1 MPSSFDIGLAPESWS
16 GAMRTSFRGTAPR
29 VCASLPSSCRRV
41 SRARARKAS
50 KGRRSS
56 SHGGSSTDS
65 RPSIGSARPDRSHGG
80 GGDVSPFVT
89 LSIQSTFS
97 LVAFA
102 LIALWHVAPRL
113 NARSRED
120 ALVPLLWL
128 QVFRYAPLAL
138 YAPGQV

>member
-1 MPSSFDIGLAPESWS
+1 M
-16 GAMRTSFRGTAPR
+16 
-29 VCASLPSSCRRV
+29 
-41 SRARARKAS
+41 
-50 KGRRSS
+50 
-56 SHGGSSTDS
+56 
-65 RPSIGSARPDRSHGG
+65 
-80 GGDVSPFVT
+80 SPFVT

-138 YAPGQV
+138 YAPGQVDPVFLPTSQRWSLSATSRRRWRRWWH